1 MYGLAVNVNEGFLLH
16 GTYLQ
21 KTVQILTYAFDWLYF
36 TQRLTSLSSI
46 NHLLCLYTWFLIPI
60 SFNTDE
66 VLYINAS
73 PKVFVY
79 VDFNIHHKDYLI
91 TYSGGTDRPGELCS
105 NSSILN
111 DFT

>member
-1 MYGLAVNVNEGFLLH
+1 MHGLAVNVKEGLLLH

-21 KTVQILTYAFDWLYF
+21 KTVQILTYVFDWLYF
-36 TQRLTSLSSI
+36 TQCLTSFPSI
-46 NHLLCLYTWFLIPI
+46 NHILCLYTQFFIPI

-79 VDFNIHHKDYLI
+79 VDFNICHKDQLI
-91 TYSGGTDRPGELCS
+91 TYSGGTDRPGELVDLVIDQV
-105 NSSILN
+105 N
-111 DFT
+111 